1 VCGRPGRSSVASDAG
16 GCPLRLRRAAADRT
30 LLPNAHATEGGG
42 VERKPVAVFD
52 LDGTLADTRHRLH
65 FVESTPKDWSAF
77 FRAADQDPPL
87 AEGIALA
94 LEWAERC
101 DLAYVTGRP
110 ERCRRATERWL
121 ADQGLPRGTLSMRSP
136 RDFRPARVAK
146 PGLLR
151 ELAREREVA
160 VVVDDDV
167 QVCDA
172 YRQAGFEVVVADW
185 MPPAESLHHAQEDTG
200 RT

>member
-1 VCGRPGRSSVASDAG
+1 MN
-16 GCPLRLRRAAADRT
+16 RR
-30 LLPNAHATEGGG
+30 
-42 VERKPVAVFD
+42 PVAVFD

-65 FVESTPKDWSAF
+65 HVESTPKDWTAF

-87 AEGIALA
+87 EAGIALA
-94 LEWAERC
+94 QEWAERC

-110 ERCRRATERWL
+110 ERCRRATRSWL
-121 ADQGLPRGTLSMRSP
+121 ADRGLPRGTLSMRSP

-146 PGLLR
+146 LELLR

-160 VVVDDDV
+160 VVVDDDT

-172 YRQAGFEVVVADW
+172 YRRAGFEVVHADW
-185 MPPAESLHHAQEDTG
+185 MPPAEVLHRAQEDTG

>member
-1 VCGRPGRSSVASDAG
+1 
-16 GCPLRLRRAAADRT
+16 
-30 LLPNAHATEGGG
+30 
-42 VERKPVAVFD
+42 VERRPVAVFD

-65 FVESTPKDWSAF
+65 LVESAPKDWAAF

-87 AEGIALA
+87 AEGVALA

-110 ERCRRATERWL
+110 ERCRRATWGWL
-121 ADQGLPRGTLSMRSP
+121 ADQGLPRGTLWMRAA
-136 RDFRPARVAK
+136 RDFRPARTAK
-146 PGLLR
+146 PELLR

-160 VVVDDDV
+160 VVVDDDAE
-167 QVCDA
+167 VCDA
-172 YRQAGFEVVVADW
+172 YRRAGFEVVHADW
-185 MPPAESLHHAQEDTG
+185 MPPAPTLHHAQEDDG

>member
-1 VCGRPGRSSVASDAG
+1 ME
-16 GCPLRLRRAAADRT
+16 RR
-30 LLPNAHATEGGG
+30 
-42 VERKPVAVFD
+42 PVAVFD

-65 FVESTPKDWSAF
+65 YVESSPKDWTAF

-87 AEGIALA
+87 EAGIALA
-94 LEWAERC
+94 LDWAERC

-110 ERCRRATERWL
+110 ERCRHATHRWL
-121 ADQGLPRGTLSMRSP
+121 ADQGLPRGTLWMRAP

-146 PGLLR
+146 PELLR
-151 ELAREREVA
+151 DLAREREVA
-160 VVVDDDV
+160 VVVDDDA

-172 YRQAGFEVVVADW
+172 YRQAGFQVVTADW
-185 MPPAESLHHAQEDTG
+185 MPPAEALHQAQENTG

>member
-1 VCGRPGRSSVASDAG
+1 MD
-16 GCPLRLRRAAADRT
+16 RR
-30 LLPNAHATEGGG
+30 
-42 VERKPVAVFD
+42 PVAVFD

-65 FVESTPKDWSAF
+65 FVESAPKDWTAF

-87 AEGIALA
+87 QAGIALA

-121 ADQGLPRGTLSMRSP
+121 ADQGLPRGTTLAMRAP

-146 PGLLR
+146 LELLR
-151 ELAREREVA
+151 ALSREREVA
-160 VVVDDDV
+160 VVVDDDG

-172 YRQAGFEVVVADW
+172 YRAAGFEVVVADW
-185 MPPAESLHHAQEDTG
+185 MPPAQALHRAQEDTG